1 LREKREREIME
12 RDCEC
17 NRETKRES
25 EGLQL
30 QQPAAITAAA
40 SAAMRVGS
48 RVE

>member
-1 LREKREREIME
+1 ME

-17 NRETKRES
+17 NRETKKES
-25 EGLQL
+25 ERLQL

-40 SAAMRVGS
+40 SATMRVRS